1 MSNKKTIVFYN
12 ELHNGD
18 IHMSRP
24 YVMDMMQILG
34 DNDYYYYHKN
44 NPKILS
50 DIENLKSISDLDLIQ
65 SPIDVKISTW
75 IGQFSWDDKGNFFS
89 PFYGCNFPSYYEVMK
104 KVYHGLGIAD
114 KIKPITHYIPTINY
128 SKYSIENIEKYFSKN
143 TQRHVLLCN
152 NKVASSQAPNDPM
165 NSMIEQLACRFA
177 NITFII
183 SNKNNLEEILKK
195 DNIVY
200 AQDIIRD
207 ATIDFDMNEISYI
220 GTQCDVIVGRSS
232 GPYVFSITK
241 NTAHSKQFIC
251 FCNNVSDA
259 WWFENSTNILH
270 SNDHSHMMDII
281 SNRLIELYGK
291 KKSNEDMRN
300 SLRSA

>member
-1 MSNKKTIVFYN
+1 
-12 ELHNGD
+12 
-18 IHMSRP
+18 MSRP
-24 YVMDMMQILG
+24 YVMDIMQILG

-50 DIENLKSISDLDLIQ
+50 DIENLKSIPDLNLIQ
-65 SPIDVKISTW
+65 SSVDVKISTW
-75 IGQFSWDDKGNFFS
+75 IGQFSWDDKGNIFS

-104 KVYHGLGIAD
+104 KVYRGLGIAD

-128 SKYSIENIEKYFSKN
+128 SKYSIENIEKYFSNN

-165 NSMIEQLACRFA
+165 NSMIEQLAGRFA
-177 NITFII
+177 DTTFII
-183 SNKNNLEEILKK
+183 SNKNDLEEILKK

-200 AQDIIRD
+200 AQDIIKD

-220 GTQCDVIVGRSS
+220 GTKCDVIVGRSS

-241 NTAHSKQFIC
+241 NTTHSKQFIC

>member
-1 MSNKKTIVFYN
+1 MKKTILFYN

-34 DNDYYYYHKN
+34 DNDYYYYHRN

-50 DIENLKSISDLDLIQ
+50 DIENLKTSSDLNLFPT
-65 SPIDVKISTW
+65 SPYLKINTG
-75 IGQFSWDDKGNFFS
+75 IGQFSWDDKGNWFA
-89 PFYGCNFPSYYEVMK
+89 PFNGCNFPSYYEVMK
-104 KVYHGLGIAD
+104 KVYRGLGIAD
-114 KIKPITHYIPTINY
+114 KIKPIKHYIPTINY
-128 SKYSIENIEKYFSKN
+128 SKYSIENIEKYFSNN

-177 NITFII
+177 DITFVI

-200 AQDIIRD
+200 AQDIIKD
-207 ATIDFDMNEISYI
+207 ETLDFDMNEISYI
-220 GTQCDVIVGRSS
+220 GTKCDVIVGRSS

-241 NTAHSKQFIC
+241 NTVHSKQFIC
-251 FCNNVSDA
+251 FCNNINDA
-259 WWFENSTNILH
+259 WLFQDSTNILH
-270 SNDHSHMMDII
+270 SNDHFHMLDII
-281 SNRLIELYGK
+281 TSVIQNHQFSKPVEY
-291 KKSNEDMRN
+291 
-300 SLRSA
+300 